1 MINDLIS
8 MLTPEFVKY
17 ILIPAL
23 IGGVAVT
30 LCAALLGVSLVLKRY
45 SMIGDGLSHVGY
57 GALSVAAVMNL
68 APLKFALPVV
78 IISAF
83 ILLRMNDSGKLMGD
97 SAIAIFSTTALAIGI
112 LVSSKAGLT
121 NDVSHYMFG
130 SILAMDRSD
139 VILSVLLSVI
149 VLIMFIVFYNKL
161 FAVTFDE
168 NFSRASGVK
177 VNFYKMLIALLTA
190 VTVVLGMMMMGALL
204 ISSLI
209 IFPAVTS
216 MRVFRSF
223 RSVVISSAVISVV
236 CFLVGFFISL
246 LFDTA
251 PGASVVVVDAIVYAM
266 FSMFDRI
273 CRFAAGKK

>member
-1 MINDLIS
+1 MIDELIS
-8 MLTPEFVKY
+8 MMTPEFVSY

-30 LCAALLGVSLVLKRY
+30 LCSALLGVSLVLKRY

-78 IISAF
+78 IAAAF
-83 ILLRMNDSGKLMGD
+83 ILLRMNDNGKLKGD
-97 SAIAIFSTTALAIGI
+97 SAIAVFSTTALAIGI

-121 NDVSHYMFG
+121 SDVSHYMFG
-130 SILAMDRSD
+130 SILAMDHDD
-139 VILSVLLSVI
+139 VILSVVLSVL
-149 VLIMFIVFYNKL
+149 VLITFIIFYNKI
-161 FAVTFDE
+161 FSVTFDE
-168 NFSRASGVK
+168 SFSRATGMK

-216 MRVFRSF
+216 MRIFRSF
-223 RSVVISSAVISVV
+223 RAVVISSSVVSVV
-236 CFLVGFFISL
+236 CFLFGFFISL

-251 PGASVVVVDAIVYAM
+251 PGASVVIVNVTSFLL
-266 FSMFDRI
+266 FSLIGILRNL
-273 CRFAAGKK
+273 GKKA

>member
-1 MINDLIS
+1 MIDELIS
-8 MLTPEFVKY
+8 MMTPEFVSY

-30 LCAALLGVSLVLKRY
+30 LCSALLGVSLVLKRY

-68 APLKFALPVV
+68 APLKVALPVV
-78 IISAF
+78 IAAAF
-83 ILLRMNDSGKLMGD
+83 ILLRMNDNSKLKGD
-97 SAIAIFSTTALAIGI
+97 SAIAVFSTTALAIGI

-130 SILAMDRSD
+130 SILAMDHND
-139 VILSVLLSVI
+139 VILSVVLSVL
-149 VLIMFIVFYNKL
+149 VLITFIVFYNKI

-168 NFSRASGVK
+168 NFSRASGMK

-216 MRVFRSF
+216 MRIFRSF
-223 RSVVISSAVISVV
+223 RAVVVSSAIVSVI
-236 CFLVGFFISL
+236 CFLLGFFISL

-251 PGASVVVVDAIVYAM
+251 PGASVVIVNVTVFGL
-266 FSMFDRI
+266 FSLIGFLRTL
-273 CRFAAGKK
+273 GKKA

>member
-1 MINDLIS
+1 MIDELLS
-8 MLTPEFVKY
+8 MMTPEFVSY

-30 LCAALLGVSLVLKRY
+30 LCSALLGVSLVLKRY

-68 APLKFALPVV
+68 APLKVALPVV
-78 IISAF
+78 IIAAF
-83 ILLRMNDSGKLMGD
+83 ILLRMNDNSKLKGD
-97 SAIAIFSTTALAIGI
+97 SAIAVFSTTALAIGI

-130 SILAMDRSD
+130 SILAMDHDD
-139 VILSVLLSVI
+139 VILSVVLSVL
-149 VLIMFIVFYNKL
+149 VLITFIVFYDKI

-168 NFSRASGVK
+168 TFSRASGMK

-216 MRVFRSF
+216 MRLFRSF
-223 RSVVISSAVISVV
+223 RAVVISSATVSVV
-236 CFLVGFFISL
+236 CFLLGFFISL

-251 PGASVVVVDAIVYAM
+251 PGASVVIVNVTLFLL
-266 FSMFDRI
+266 FSLIGFLRSL
-273 CRFAAGKK
+273 GKKA

>member
-1 MINDLIS
+1 MIDELLS
-8 MLTPEFVKY
+8 MMTPEFVSY

-30 LCAALLGVSLVLKRY
+30 LCSALLGVSLVLKRY

-68 APLKFALPVV
+68 APLKVALPVV
-78 IISAF
+78 IIAAF
-83 ILLRMNDSGKLMGD
+83 ILLRMNDNSKLKGD
-97 SAIAIFSTTALAIGI
+97 SAIAVFSTTALAIGI

-130 SILAMDRSD
+130 SILAMDHDD
-139 VILSVLLSVI
+139 VILSVVLSVL
-149 VLIMFIVFYNKL
+149 VLITFIVFYDKI

-168 NFSRASGVK
+168 TFSRASGMK

-216 MRVFRSF
+216 MRLFRSF
-223 RSVVISSAVISVV
+223 RAVVISSATVSVV
-236 CFLVGFFISL
+236 CFLLGFFISL

-251 PGASVVVVDAIVYAM
+251 PGASVVIVNVTVFLL
-266 FSMFDRI
+266 FSLIGFLRSL
-273 CRFAAGKK
+273 GKKA